1 MQTLWQYLRYG
12 ARMLLKNPGFTT
24 IAVFTLALGFGAKAA
39 IFDMAAPPNNSADL
53 TPPGGR
59 LKTVAGGLT
68 TVNDFENSVTRN
80 MQKAGATGL
89 SVAILND
96 NRVVYT
102 RQFGWKDKDAGTKLD
117 DTTVFAGASLSKTV
131 FAYLVIVLAEEGILA
146 LDKPIQQYLAKPLP
160 EYPEYADLAGDDR
173 YRTITARML
182 LSHTG
187 GFPNLRSMS
196 KDGRLRIQFEPG
208 SRFSYSGEGIGL
220 LQKVVEIVTQ
230 KDLETI
236 AREKVFTPF
245 GMSHTSYVWR
255 EAFAKNVAAPHNEF
269 EWAAD
274 PDRPAIAHA
283 GGSLTTTAHD
293 YARFLAGILTA
304 KGGRRQSM
312 ERMLAPVIRI
322 NSRRMFDPVKPADSN
337 ANDAIGLSWG
347 LGWGVFETP
356 QGQAFFHTGHSS
368 SAQNYAVVYRKR
380 GVGIVL
386 LSNSANFESVAP
398 EIVAS
403 GIGDSQSPF
412 DWLGYDPFD
421 PAKKKVAPPR
431 RRAIQVAADVI
442 APYAGKYQIGEG
454 GGPVIFIK
462 AEGGRLYASDDGSS
476 WDEVHAESHSVFFAK
491 GRDLAIAF
499 KKDADGKVTHMEII
513 GGGNTIRARRIE

>member
-1 MQTLWQYLRYG
+1 MNSLLQDLRHS
-12 ARMLLKNPGFTT
+12 ARMSLKKLGFTT
-24 IAVFTLALGFGAKAA
+24 IAVFTLALGIGAKAA
-39 IFDMAAPPNNSADL
+39 IFDMAVAPNNSADL

-68 TVNDFENSVTRN
+68 TINDFENSVTRN
-80 MQKAGATGL
+80 MQKAGVTGL

-131 FAYLVIVLAEEGILA
+131 FAYLVMVLAEEGILA
-146 LDKPIQQYLAKPLP
+146 LDKPIQQYLVKPLP

-220 LQKVVEIVTQ
+220 LQKVVEIVTH

-274 PDRPAIAHA
+274 PDRPAIANA

-304 KGGRRQSM
+304 KGGRGQSV
-312 ERMLAPVIRI
+312 ERMLAPAIRI

-337 ANDAIGLSWG
+337 ANDAIRLSWG

-380 GVGIVL
+380 GVGVVL

-398 EIVAS
+398 EIVAA

-421 PAKKKVAPPR
+421 PAKKKAVPPR
-431 RRAIQVAADVI
+431 RVAIQVAADVI
-442 APYAGKYQIGEG
+442 APYAGKYQMGQ
-454 GGPVIFIK
+454 GGPVVFIK

-499 KKDADGKVTHMEII
+499 KKDTDGKVTHMEII
-513 GGGNTIRARRIE
+513 GGGRTIHARRIE

>member
-1 MQTLWQYLRYG
+1 MQTLWQDLRYG
-12 ARMLLKNPGFTT
+12 ARMLLKKPGFTA
-24 IAVFTLALGFGAKAA
+24 IAVFTLALSIGAKAA
-39 IFDMAAPPNNSADL
+39 IFDMALAPDNSADL

-59 LKTVAGGLT
+59 LKTVVGGVT
-68 TVNDFENSVTRN
+68 TINDFENTVTRN
-80 MQKAGATGL
+80 MQKAGVSGL

-96 NRVVYT
+96 NKVVYT
-102 RQFGWKDKDAGTKLD
+102 RQFGWKDKDAGAKMD

-131 FAYLVIVLAEEGILA
+131 FAYLVMVLAEEGTLA

-173 YRTITARML
+173 YRTITGRML

-220 LQKVVEIVTQ
+220 LQKVVESVTQ

-245 GMSHTSYVWR
+245 GMSHTSYLWR
-255 EAFAKNVAAPHNEF
+255 EAFATNVAAPHNEF

-304 KGGRRQSM
+304 KGRRRQSV
-312 ERMLAPVIRI
+312 EGMLAPVIRI
-322 NSRRMFDPVKPADSN
+322 NSRRMFDPVKLADSN
-337 ANDAIGLSWG
+337 ANDAIRLSWG

-368 SAQNYAVVYRKR
+368 SAQNYAVVYRKH
-380 GVGIVL
+380 GIGIVL

-398 EIVAS
+398 EIVAA
-403 GIGDSQSPF
+403 GIGDNLSPF
-412 DWLGYDPFD
+412 DWLGYVPFD
-421 PAKKKVAPPR
+421 PAKRKAAPPR

-442 APYAGKYQIGEG
+442 APYAGKYQLGQ
-454 GGPVIFIK
+454 GGPVVFIK

-491 GRDLAIAF
+491 GRDLAVEF
-499 KKDADGKVTHMEII
+499 KKGADGKVTHMEII
-513 GGGNTIRARRIE
+513 GGGTTIHARRIE

>member
-1 MQTLWQYLRYG
+1 MQTLWQDLRYG
-12 ARMLLKNPGFTT
+12 ARMLLKNPGFTA
-24 IAVFTLALGFGAKAA
+24 IAVFTLSLGIGANAA
-39 IFDMAAPPNNSADL
+39 IFDMAPAPNNSADL

-59 LKTVAGGLT
+59 LKTVAGVVT
-68 TVNDFENSVTRN
+68 AVNDFENSVKRN
-80 MQKAGATGL
+80 MQKAGVTGL

-102 RQFGWKDKDAGTKLD
+102 RQFGWKDKDAGAKFD

-131 FAYLVIVLAEEGILA
+131 FAYLVMVLAEEGILA
-146 LDKPIQQYLAKPLP
+146 LDRPIQQYLAKPLP
-160 EYPEYADLAGDDR
+160 EYLEYADLAGDDR

-220 LQKVVEIVTQ
+220 LQKVVEIVTH

-255 EAFAKNVAAPHNEF
+255 EAFAANVAAPHNEF

-304 KGGRRQSM
+304 KGRRKESV

-322 NSRRMFDPVKPADSN
+322 NSRRMSDPDKPADSD
-337 ANDAIGLSWG
+337 ANDAKRLSWG

-380 GVGIVL
+380 GVGVVL

-398 EIVAS
+398 EIVAA

-412 DWLGYDPFD
+412 DWLGYVPFD
-421 PAKKKVAPPR
+421 PAKRKAAPPR
-431 RRAIQVAADVI
+431 RVAIQVGADVI
-442 APYAGKYQIGEG
+442 APYAGKYQIGQ
-454 GGPVIFIK
+454 GGPVVFIK

-476 WDEVHAESHSVFFAK
+476 WDEIHAESHSVFFAK
-491 GRDLAIAF
+491 GRDLAVAF

-513 GGGNTIRARRIE
+513 GGGNTIHARRIE